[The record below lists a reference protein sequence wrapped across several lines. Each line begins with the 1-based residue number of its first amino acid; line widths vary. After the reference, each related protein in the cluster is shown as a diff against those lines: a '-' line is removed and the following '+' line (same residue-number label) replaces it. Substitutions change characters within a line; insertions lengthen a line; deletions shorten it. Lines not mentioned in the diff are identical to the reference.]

1 MRNSVPISF
10 LARHRGIYSKTVAL
24 MIPMILQNII
34 SQCVTLSDTFMVG
47 MLGEQ
52 YLSAITI
59 ATTPLFVFTI
69 FIFGVQSGAGILVA
83 QYWGNGDKD
92 SINRVIGIGVYFSAI
107 TTFTGAL
114 VLSLFSHQILGLVI
128 SEKALVGL
136 SAPYARI
143 SGFATALNSIS
154 LTYIACQR
162 SMENTRFGFMVLSAS
177 AVISVI
183 GKYIFIFGNLGMP
196 ALGIMGAALST
207 LFARF
212 VEVVIIS
219 IHAFRNSRLPVKLKL
234 LLKPGMA
241 MLKSFVRYS
250 LPVIYNEALWGF
262 GMMLFPVILGHM
274 AGAEQILA
282 AYNIA
287 GNLERLATV
296 AVMACANATAV
307 IIGREIGAGR
317 RDQVDGVAKSL
328 IALGAAI
335 GICSGG
341 LLLLARVMIF
351 EPYVYPLFDLS
362 KEAAMNTTTILTI
375 LVFIIPLRTMSWT
388 MGIGV
393 LRGGGDVKA
402 YMYIDVG
409 LLYLAALPM
418 AYISGII
425 LGLGIAIVYSSIL
438 VEYALK
444 LPLIYLRIRS
454 KKWIHNLTQE

>member
-1 MRNSVPISF
+1 MSNGLF
-10 LARHRGIYSKTVAL
+10 TQHRGIYRRTLIL

-34 SQCVTLSDTFMVG
+34 SQVVTLSDTFMVG

-59 ATTPLFVFTI
+59 ATTPLFVVTI

-83 QYWGNGDKD
+83 QYWGNDDKD
-92 SINRVIGIGVYFSAI
+92 SINRVMGIGTYFSAI
-107 TTFTGAL
+107 VTFAGAFL
-114 VLSLFSHQILGLVI
+114 LWFFPQQILGLVTNETAIVGI
-128 SEKALVGL
+128 SV
-136 SAPYARI
+136 PYAQI
-143 SGFATALNSIS
+143 SGFATALNAIS
-154 LTYIACQR
+154 MTYIACQR
-162 SMENTRFGFMVLSAS
+162 SMENTRFGFIVLSVS
-177 AVISVI
+177 AALSVI
-183 GKYIFIFGNLGMP
+183 GKFIFIFGNFGMP

-212 VEVVIIS
+212 VEVVVIT

-234 LLKPGMA
+234 LLKPGVA
-241 MLKSFVRYS
+241 MLKSFAKYS

-307 IIGREIGAGR
+307 IIGREIGAGHKA
-317 RDQVDGVAKSL
+317 QIDGVAKSL
-328 IALGAAI
+328 IALGTII
-335 GICSGG
+335 GICSGV
-341 LLLLARVMIF
+341 LLFLARFTIF
-351 EPYVYPLFDLS
+351 EPLIYPLFDLS
-362 KEAAMNTTTILTI
+362 KEAAMNATTILTI
-375 LVFIIPLRTMSWT
+375 LVFIIPLRTMTWT

-418 AYISGII
+418 AYISGTI
-425 LGLGIAIVYSSIL
+425 LGLGIAVVYSSIL

-444 LPLIYLRIRS
+444 VPLIYLRIRS
-454 KKWIHNLTQE
+454 KKWIHNVTQEKLE